1 MSSPLA
7 QLYVGPLQYLTPP
20 AVGQAPTAKT
30 VSAHRLAEPAY
41 MAALL
46 ERFSAQYAHGDR
58 RALASLWSKWHF
70 SALIGH
76 GLAASLLLGREL
88 PLSLEALSLTLSPAG
103 QTTGFQL
110 AHAGQTVDEPAA
122 SVRFATLLD
131 GHLAPLIATLAT
143 VSGASPRVFWSNA
156 GSYVAHF
163 AEALET
169 HPLAVLG
176 AGAAARALMAEHT
189 WPDGRRNP
197 LYQPVRQ
204 VTGEDG
210 APRQVRRVCCLRY
223 RLEELDVCGNC
234 PLACRGKRG
243 QAAPY

>member
-7 QLYVGPLQYLTPP
+7 PLYIGPLQHLAPP
-20 AVGQAPTAKT
+20 TVGQAPAVGT
-30 VSAHRLAEPAY
+30 VPAYRLAESAY
-41 MAALL
+41 LVELL
-46 ERFSAQYAHGDR
+46 KRFGAQYPRGDR
-58 RALASLWSKWHF
+58 RAVASLWSKWHF

-76 GLAASLLLGREL
+76 GLAARLLLGREL

-110 AHAGQTVDEPAA
+110 AHAGQAIDEPPG
-122 SVRFATLLD
+122 SVRFAALLD
-131 GHLAPLIATLAT
+131 GHLAPLIATLAA
-143 VSGASPRVFWSNA
+143 VSEASPRVFWSNA

-169 HPLAVLG
+169 HPLAAPG
-176 AGAAARALMAEHT
+176 ACAAAQTLMTERT

-197 LYQPVRQ
+197 LYQPVRR
-204 VTGEDG
+204 VNGEDG
-210 APRQVRRVCCLRY
+210 TPHQVRRVCCLRY
-223 RLEELDVCGNC
+223 RIEELDVCGNC

-243 QAAPY
+243 QAVPP